1 MNFGKVAVLFGGTS
15 AERDISLLSGNAVLE
30 ALRARGVDAHA
41 VDPATDD
48 LASLKQQGF
57 ARAFIVLHGRGG
69 EDGTVQGL
77 LDCIGLPYTGSGV
90 MASALGL
97 DKWRCKMIW
106 RACGLPTPDCEELT
120 ADSDWAAIEARLGL
134 PIFVKPVHEGSSV
147 GAVKVTEPGK
157 LRAAW
162 QEAAKYDARVLAEVF
177 VDGQELTVPFLGE
190 RILPSV
196 RIVAP
201 GGNYDF
207 EHKYYSDETQY
218 FCPSGLREDEEA
230 ELARIVRRSVDVLG
244 ASGWGRVDVLRDRDG
259 RFWLLE
265 INTVPGMTSHSL
277 VPMSAKV
284 TGMDFE
290 ELCVQILAGAGN
302 GH

>member
-15 AERDISLLSGNAVLE
+15 AEREISLLSGNAVLE

-41 VDPATDD
+41 VDPATDE
-48 LASLKQQGF
+48 LTTLKQQGF
-57 ARAFIVLHGRGG
+57 ERAFIALHGRGG

-120 ADSDWAAIEARLGL
+120 AASDWAAIEARLGL

-147 GAVKVTEPGK
+147 GAVKVTEAGQ

-207 EHKYYSDETQY
+207 EHKYFSDETQY

-230 ELARIVRRSVDVLG
+230 ELARIVRRAVDVLG
-244 ASGWGRVDVLRDRDG
+244 ASGWGRVDVLRDREG

-265 INTVPGMTSHSL
+265 INTVPGMTTHSL

-284 TGMDFE
+284 TGMAFD
-290 ELCVQILAGAGN
+290 ELCMQILAGADN